1 MGIAD
6 VERIAAAIGDYLA
19 AHPDGAD
26 SAEGIAGWW
35 LPTLGVVTT
44 IEDTEA
50 ALELLVQRGLV
61 RRQRSTDGREVYARR
76 ETSPGPVSRRG
87 L

>member
-1 MGIAD
+1 MATSD
-6 VERIAAAIGDYLA
+6 VELIAAAVEDYLA

-26 SAEGIAGWW
+26 SADGIAGWW
-35 LPTLGVVTT
+35 LPALGVVAT

-61 RRQRSTDGREVYARR
+61 RRQRSADGREVYARR
-76 ETSPGPVSRRG
+76 KKPPGPVSR
-87 L
+87 

>member
-1 MGIAD
+1 MATSD
-6 VERIAAAIGDYLA
+6 VELIAAAVEEYLA

-26 SAEGIAGWW
+26 NVDGIAGWW
-35 LPTLGVVTT
+35 LPALGVVAT

-61 RRQRSTDGREVYARR
+61 RRQCSADGCEIYARR
-76 ETSPGPVSRRG
+76 EKSSDPVSR
-87 L
+87 